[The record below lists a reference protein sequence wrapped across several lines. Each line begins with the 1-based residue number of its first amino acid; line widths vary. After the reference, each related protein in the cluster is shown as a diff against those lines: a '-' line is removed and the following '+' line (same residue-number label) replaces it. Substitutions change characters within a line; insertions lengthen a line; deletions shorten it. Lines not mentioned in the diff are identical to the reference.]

1 MADGE
6 RIIQIKIEDEMKSAY
21 IDYSMSVIVS
31 RALPDVR
38 DGFKP
43 VHRRVLYGMQD
54 LGVYS
59 NRPYKKSAR
68 IVGEVLGKYH
78 PHGDSSVYDTMVR
91 MAQPWSLRYPLVDG
105 QGNYGSI
112 DGDSPAAMR
121 YTEARLRKI
130 AEDMLGDLEKETV
143 DFAPNFDDSLMEPTV
158 LPSKIPNLLC
168 NGASGIA
175 VGMATNMA
183 PHNLTEVVNGTIAY
197 VDNNEIDDEE
207 LLQHVKAPD
216 FPTGGIIYGYEGV
229 RDALLTGKGRIVMRG
244 KAEIEVTK
252 SGKEVI
258 IVSEIPYQVNKADMI
273 RKTADLVNDKKI
285 DGISD
290 LRDESDRNG
299 MRIVYELKRDAIPN
313 VVLNKL
319 FKFTALQSS
328 FSVNNICL
336 VKGRPQLL
344 NLRQIIENFVEFRHE
359 VIVRRTKFEL
369 RKAEERAHILE
380 GLIIAS
386 DNIDEVIKLIRASK
400 SPEEARDK
408 LIARFNLSDIQSRAI
423 VEMRLRQLT
432 GLEQDK
438 LRGEYDELMIT
449 IADLK
454 DILANESRRKQI
466 IKDELEYVREK
477 YGDERRSLIEYSAS
491 EMRIEDLIP
500 DEEVVVTI
508 SHAGYIKRTSLAE
521 YKVQN
526 RGGMGSKGSTTRDK
540 DFLEELFVAT
550 NHNYL
555 LIFTEKGKC
564 FWMRVFEIP
573 EGSKIA
579 KGRAIQNLL
588 NISQDDMIKAY
599 VKVTDLTDKEYLE
612 NNFVVMAT
620 KKGVI
625 KKTSLEAYSRP
636 RSNGINAITI
646 REGDE
651 LLEAKLTNGSN
662 EIVLATTNGRAIRFN
677 EEKVRS
683 MGRNAAGVR
692 GVTLNGDND
701 EVVGMICVEDIY
713 STVLVVSENGY
724 GKRTYLN
731 DPEDHEPVYR
741 ITNRGGKGVKTLN
754 VTEKTG
760 KLLSIKNVTDEE
772 DLMIITKSGVAIR
785 MHIDSIRTMG
795 RAAQGVK
802 LINLKGKSAIAAVAR
817 VPRSEDEEDV
827 TLLDEDG
834 NIIERPE
841 IEEVDSSDETENGT
855 DIENNDSV
863 E

>member
-6 RIIQIKIEDEMKSAY
+6 RIIQINIEDEMKSAY

-59 NRPYKKSAR
+59 NRAHKKSAR

-130 AEDMLGDLEKETV
+130 AEDMLADLEKETV
-143 DFAPNFDDSLMEPTV
+143 DFAPNFDDSLEEPTV
-158 LPSKIPNLLC
+158 LPSKIPNLLV

-183 PHNLTEVVNGTIAY
+183 PHNLTEVTNGMIAY
-197 VDNNEIDDEE
+197 IENNDIGDEE

-229 RDALLTGKGRIVMRG
+229 RSALLTGKGRIVMRA
-244 KAEIEVTK
+244 KAEIEETK
-252 SGKEVI
+252 SGREVI
-258 IVSEIPYQVNKADMI
+258 IVSEIPYQVNKSDMI
-273 RKTADLVNDKKI
+273 KKTADLVNEKKLE
-285 DGISD
+285 GISD
-290 LRDESDRNG
+290 IRDESDRNG

-319 FKFTALQSS
+319 YKYTSLQTS

-336 VKGRPQLL
+336 VKGRPEMV
-344 NLRQIIENFVEFRHE
+344 NLRQMIEHFIEFRHE
-359 VIVRRTKFEL
+359 VVVRRTKYEL

-400 SPEEARDK
+400 NPDEAKEK
-408 LIARFNLSDIQSRAI
+408 LIARFDLSDIQSRAI

-438 LRGEYDELMIT
+438 LRGEYDALMATIT
-449 IADLK
+449 DLK
-454 DILANESRRKQI
+454 DILANRERRMSI
-466 IKDELEYVREK
+466 ITEELVHVRDK
-477 YGDERRSLIEYSAS
+477 YGDERRSVIEYSAS

-526 RGGMGSKGSTTRDK
+526 RGGMGSKGSTTREK

-573 EGSKIA
+573 EGSKTS

-588 NISQDDMIKAY
+588 NIGQDDKIKAY
-599 VKVTDLTDKEYLE
+599 VKVTDLTDKDYVE
-612 NNFVVMAT
+612 NNFIIMAT
-620 KKGVI
+620 KNGVI

-636 RSNGINAITI
+636 RTNGINAITI
-646 REGDE
+646 RDNDE

-662 EIVLATTNGRAIRFN
+662 EIVLATSSGRAIRFN

-692 GVTLNGDND
+692 GVKLSSDTDA
-701 EVVGMICVEDIY
+701 VIGMICVEDIH
-713 STVLVVSENGY
+713 STILVVSKRGY

-731 DPEDHEPVYR
+731 DPTDNEPIYR

-754 VTEKTG
+754 ITEKTG
-760 KLLSIKNVTDEE
+760 SLLSIKNVTDEE
-772 DLMIITKSGVAIR
+772 DLMIITKAGVAIR
-785 MHIDSIRTMG
+785 MHIDTIRTMG
-795 RAAQGVK
+795 RSAQGVR
-802 LINLKGKSAIAAVAR
+802 LINLKGKSEIAAVAR
-817 VPRSEDEEDV
+817 VPRSDDEDEN
-827 TLLDEDG
+827 LLDAEDS
-834 NIIERPE
+834 IENNE
-841 IEEVDSSDETENGT
+841 DSAENGT
-855 DIENNDSV
+855 DIENGSV